1 MATKGVTIQRAPND
15 NFHNKN
21 SIGGHNQEIYA
32 RNLNLGSGPG
42 HLSYFPAEVAHP
54 YAWPTR
60 THFLILVTLSRSGSS
75 LCLANQ
81 NYCFYRRN
89 FEPKWLI
96 RSPGQPEL
104 IFDPRNRSYEHPKM
118 SSGWPGTGMSHF
130 GSKLRASK
138 SEFWL
143 ARHRDESLRL
153 EVTRVKK

>member
-1 MATKGVTIQRAPND
+1 MLRILRTVAQRAGFSLKNNRFLIVRWQLKGGTIQRAPND

-21 SIGGHNQEIYA
+21 LIGGHNPEIYA

-60 THFLILVTLSRSGSS
+60 THFLILVTSSRSGSS
-75 LCLANQ
+75 IGLANQ

-104 IFDPRNRSYEHPKM
+104 IFLTHII
-118 SSGWPGTGMSHF
+118 
-130 GSKLRASK
+130 
-138 SEFWL
+138 
-143 ARHRDESLRL
+143 
-153 EVTRVKK
+153 EVTSIQK